1 MAIYRTVS
9 MSFWTDTKIVDDFSP
24 EDRYFYLY
32 LFTNPHTNLSGCYEI
47 SLKQMSTETGYKTEK
62 VAVFLKRF
70 RDGLKVIDY
79 DNDTKELLL
88 INWHK
93 YNWTSSEKFRK
104 PLIKEI
110 DGIKNESFK
119 NYLSK
124 VLQGEN
130 PRYRIDTKCINTN
143 SMDTTVTVTDT
154 VSDTDNVS
162 ESLTV
167 GSEEMKEK
175 KHKYGAYKHVLLSDK
190 DIESLNKNHGEEQT
204 QAAIDYLDAY
214 IEEKGYKSKNHKST
228 IERWVFDAVKKNGHG
243 DNRASSNITP
253 FNPTEYI
260 LQQIREEEAHE
271 QAGNE
276 QDSSV
281 NYSGVP

>member
-47 SLKQMSTETGYKTEK
+47 NLKQMSAETGYKTEK

-70 RDGLKVIDY
+70 RDDLKVIDY

-130 PRYRIDTKCINTN
+130 SRYRIDTKCINTN

-154 VSDTDNVS
+154 DTVSVTDSVS
-162 ESLTV
+162 V
-167 GSEEMKEK
+167 PEEEQEV
-175 KHKYGAYKHVLLSDK
+175 KHKYGQYSHVRLTDK
-190 DIESLNKNHGEEQT
+190 DIATLNKKYGEDNT
-204 QAAIDYLDAY
+204 KAAIEFLDAY
-214 IEEKGYKSKNHKST
+214 IEDKGYKSKNHKVAM
-228 IERWVFDAVKKNGHG
+228 ERWVFDAIKERGHG
-243 DNRASSNITP
+243 NNRASPKSP
-253 FNPTEYI
+253 EQKFNPTDYL
-260 LQQIREEEAHE
+260 LQQIYEEEEALKHE
-271 QAGNE
+271 QN
-276 QDSSV
+276 SS
-281 NYSGVP
+281 